1 MLGTPLNSD
10 LLTYGS
16 AKLSGFG
23 ADQGAGAP
31 SVAVPRSTGE
41 LGKASPI
48 RRGGRIGEANAQ
60 AGSWE
65 DGRRLVEELTE
76 RVGGVRAMGRAERS
90 QGEIELA
97 VGDMD
102 VAHGGEQ
109 LMQQGSTL
117 LIHAGV
123 VRPQ

>member
-1 MLGTPLNSD
+1 MSGLGQ
-10 LLTYGS
+10 
-16 AKLSGFG
+16 SGHR
-23 ADQGAGAP
+23 D
-31 SVAVPRSTGE
+31 TC
-41 LGKASPI
+41 
-48 RRGGRIGEANAQ
+48 RGGATLDRRAGESKPDTPRRTHCEANAQ

-117 LIHAGV
+117 LI
-123 VRPQ
+123 